1 MSSTRTSMA
10 GYPLQLLKKK
20 RGISSRT
27 NIISKYIGNDGGGE
41 NQEHTTKKDECPR
54 SFMYY
59 TINDDRSAVR
69 DIPLDESRC
78 P

>member
-1 MSSTRTSMA
+1 M
-10 GYPLQLLKKK
+10 
-20 RGISSRT
+20 
-27 NIISKYIGNDGGGE
+27 ISKYIGNDGDGE
-41 NQEHTTKKDECPR
+41 NQEHTTKKDEHPR

-69 DIPLDESRC
+69 DIPLDKSRC